1 MSYLGFLT
9 AMHRSPQQIIY
20 SCIAP
25 HESSQGHVTL
35 SQLSSFEPVFPS
47 SFSPLLT
54 CALRISSC
62 KIDGFRSKVIYHHRL
77 SNIMDRSQQNK
88 TERELLVIPFFR
100 SLVFF
105 FTFHGTS
112 TIIDIVH
119 PPPIYTHS
127 LSFQFSVFSLHTY
140 FSPLY
145 QRAPYQLSSSLMSL
159 ILFHLSIR
167 TLHPFPGST
176 ISSNLQRTCVFSCL
190 PHSF

>member
-1 MSYLGFLT
+1 MN
-9 AMHRSPQQIIY
+9 A
-20 SCIAP
+20 
-25 HESSQGHVTL
+25 SQGHVTL

-62 KIDGFRSKVIYHHRL
+62 KIDGFRSKVIYRHRL
-77 SNIMDRSQQNK
+77 SNIMDSSQQNK
-88 TERELLVIPFFR
+88 IERELLVIPFFR

-105 FTFHGTS
+105 YVSWYIYNHRHS
-112 TIIDIVH
+112 SPSANLYALIILSVL
-119 PPPIYTHS
+119 S
-127 LSFQFSVFSLHTY
+127 LFPAYLLFSFI
-140 FSPLY
+140 PMG
-145 QRAPYQLSSSLMSL
+145 YQLSSPFAMSL

-176 ISSNLQRTCVFSCL
+176 ISSNLQRTCAFSCL

>member
-1 MSYLGFLT
+1 MN
-9 AMHRSPQQIIY
+9 A
-20 SCIAP
+20 
-25 HESSQGHVTL
+25 SQGHVTL

-62 KIDGFRSKVIYHHRL
+62 KIDGFRSKVIYGHRL
-77 SNIMDRSQQNK
+77 SNIMDSSQQNK
-88 TERELLVIPFFR
+88 TELELLVIPFFR
-100 SLVFF
+100 SLVF

-119 PPPIYTHS
+119 RLPIYTHS

-145 QRAPYQLSSSLMSL
+145 QWAPYQLSSPFAMSL

-176 ISSNLQRTCVFSCL
+176 ISSNLQRTCAFSCL